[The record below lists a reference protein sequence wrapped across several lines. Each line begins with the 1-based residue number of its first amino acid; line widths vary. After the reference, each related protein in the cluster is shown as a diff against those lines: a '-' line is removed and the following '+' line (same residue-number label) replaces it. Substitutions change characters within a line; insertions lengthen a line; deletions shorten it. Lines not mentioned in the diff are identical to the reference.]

1 MKVFL
6 AQTKPILGDIEK
18 NLRKIVDIV
27 EKEIK
32 NGTEIIVF
40 PELSLT
46 GYLLEEMV
54 YDVAISEIPKILLEL
69 SKKISIV
76 VGAVELG
83 EDLYHY
89 NTVFYLEDGEI
100 KHRHRKVY
108 LPTYGLFDEG
118 RYFKEGENFR
128 AFNTK
133 FGRVGMLICE
143 DIFHQSSSYI
153 LGQDGAQV
161 IFVVT
166 NSPTRLTNK
175 GLEIENI
182 WEATCKAAAVSNG
195 CFVVMVN
202 RVGVEDGVNFW
213 GGSFA
218 VNPSGEIVEKME
230 QFKEDGQT
238 VLIDKKE
245 IIKVRFASGSCK
257 NEKIDLVLN
266 ELSRIKKSR

>member
-6 AQTKPILGDIEK
+6 AQMKPILGDTEK
-18 NLRKIVDIV
+18 NLKKIVDIV
-27 EKEIK
+27 EKEIEK
-32 NGTEIIVF
+32 GTEVVVF

-54 YDVAISEIPKILLEL
+54 YDVALDKVPDILLEL
-69 SKKISIV
+69 SKKISII
-76 VGAVELG
+76 VGAVELS

-89 NTVFYLEDGEI
+89 NTAFYLENGEI
-100 KHRHRKVY
+100 KHKHRKVY

-118 RYFKEGENFR
+118 RYFKEGENIK
-128 AFNTK
+128 AFDTK
-133 FGRVGMLICE
+133 FGRVGMLVCE

-153 LGQDGAQV
+153 LGQDGAQT
-161 IFVVT
+161 IFVIA
-166 NSPTRLTNK
+166 NSPTRLSSK
-175 GLEIENI
+175 GLEISNL
-182 WEATCKAAAVSNG
+182 WESICKTTAISNG

-218 VNPSGEIVEKME
+218 INPSGDTIEKME
-230 QFKEDGQT
+230 YFKEDGKN
-238 VLIDKKE
+238 VLVEKKE

>member
-6 AQTKPILGDIEK
+6 AQIKPILGDIEK
-18 NLRKIVDIV
+18 NLKKIVDIV
-27 EKEIK
+27 KREIEK
-32 NGTEIIVF
+32 GTEVIVF

-46 GYLLEEMV
+46 GYLLEDMV
-54 YDVAISEIPKILLEL
+54 YDIAITEVPEKLLQL
-69 SKKISIV
+69 SKSISII

-89 NTVFYLEDGEI
+89 NTAFYLEDGEV

-118 RYFKEGENFR
+118 RYFKEGENIR
-128 AFNTK
+128 AFDTK

-143 DIFHQSSSYI
+143 DIFHQSASYI
-153 LGQDGAQV
+153 LGQDGAQT
-161 IFVVT
+161 IFVIA
-166 NSPTRLTNK
+166 NSPTRLSNK
-175 GLEIENI
+175 GLEISDI
-182 WEATCKAAAVSNG
+182 WKSVCKTTAVSNG
-195 CFVVMVN
+195 CFVIMVN

-218 VNPSGEIVEKME
+218 INPSGDIIEKME
-230 QFKEDGQT
+230 YFKEDGKNIL
-238 VLIDKKE
+238 VDKKE
-245 IIKVRFASGSCK
+245 IIKVRFTSGSYK

-266 ELSRIKKSR
+266 ELTRIRKSR

>member
-6 AQTKPILGDIEK
+6 AQMKPILGDTEK
-18 NLRKIVDIV
+18 NLKKIVDIV
-27 EKEIK
+27 EKEIEK
-32 NGTEIIVF
+32 GTEVVVF

-54 YDVAISEIPKILLEL
+54 YDVALDKVPDILLEL
-69 SKKISIV
+69 SKKISII
-76 VGAVELG
+76 VGAVELS

-89 NTVFYLEDGEI
+89 NTAFYLEDGEI
-100 KHRHRKVY
+100 KHKHRKVY

-118 RYFKEGENFR
+118 RYFKEGENIR

-133 FGRVGMLICE
+133 FGRVGILICE

-153 LGQDGAQV
+153 LGQDGAQT
-161 IFVVT
+161 IFVIA
-166 NSPTRLTNK
+166 NSPTRLSNK
-175 GLEIENI
+175 GLEISNL
-182 WEATCKAAAVSNG
+182 WESICKTTAASNG

-218 VNPSGEIVEKME
+218 INPSGDTIEKME
-230 QFKEDGQT
+230 YF
-238 VLIDKKE
+238 
-245 IIKVRFASGSCK
+245 
-257 NEKIDLVLN
+257 
-266 ELSRIKKSR
+266 